1 MLGPGLTLLVLAQA
15 WHSRSSKFARQRLGF
30 GHVVNTSS
38 PLWIHCASVGEVTAA
53 LPLIRRLSGDFPK
66 QGIVV
71 STTTPTGA
79 ETLLRE
85 KLQNVEHVFLP
96 LDFKTAVDRALNS
109 IQPIALIL
117 METELWPHL
126 VNGAR
131 DRKIPVAIVNARLSA
146 KTIDAPAWIKPLYR
160 QLLSRVQAIF
170 AKSDPDA
177 SRFVS
182 LGASAD
188 TVRVVGNIKYASVN
202 LQQSNLPCDIA
213 HPFWLAASTHE
224 DEEEQ
229 LCSTLQQF
237 TQCSKTLLVIAPR
250 HPNRSEKIQQ
260 ALEKSGVSYAVRS
273 KNQTINSDTQ
283 VYLAD
288 RLGELKMWL
297 AHAEVVFMGGSLV
310 PVGGHN
316 LLEPAAASLAMVT
329 GPHLQNV
336 SEEAELLLAANALY
350 KASDVNE
357 VLQRIEVLLADK
369 ELRKNAGQAGYDAVS
384 DKASVLDDY
393 VEALLPIISIKQ

>member
-1 MLGPGLTLLVLAQA
+1 MLLVLAQA

-109 IQPIALIL
+109 IQPTALIL

-160 QLLSRVQAIF
+160 HCLLYTSPSPRDATLSRMP
-170 AKSDPDA
+170 S
-177 SRFVS
+177 
-182 LGASAD
+182 SA
-188 TVRVVGNIKYASVN
+188 
-202 LQQSNLPCDIA
+202 
-213 HPFWLAASTHE
+213 
-224 DEEEQ
+224 
-229 LCSTLQQF
+229 
-237 TQCSKTLLVIAPR
+237 
-250 HPNRSEKIQQ
+250 
-260 ALEKSGVSYAVRS
+260 
-273 KNQTINSDTQ
+273 
-283 VYLAD
+283 
-288 RLGELKMWL
+288 
-297 AHAEVVFMGGSLV
+297 
-310 PVGGHN
+310 
-316 LLEPAAASLAMVT
+316 
-329 GPHLQNV
+329 
-336 SEEAELLLAANALY
+336 
-350 KASDVNE
+350 
-357 VLQRIEVLLADK
+357 
-369 ELRKNAGQAGYDAVS
+369 
-384 DKASVLDDY
+384 
-393 VEALLPIISIKQ
+393 